1 MRPSVSAAVMLW
13 GMSLPEDVRAHAAT
27 VVAGA
32 RWVRIDEDALAAHRL
47 GDGPAPG
54 LDPERHFLEG
64 SPAEVGMYLLAL
76 DTINFGS
83 GWFPTLRK
91 RRDPATGR
99 ALSGATTIAWAL
111 TDHFRT
117 HGAWTAA
124 DLRQVATPTLAATLG
139 QPADHELLA
148 LYAQA
153 LRQLGA
159 FLGDATVPEL
169 VAAAN
174 GSAVLLA
181 TVLAD
186 GMAMFRDPGFFKR
199 AQLAPATLALAG
211 LADWR
216 DADRLTIFADNLVP
230 HVLRCDG
237 VLVYDERLA
246 AHIDAEHP
254 LVRGWELEAE
264 EEIRAAAVHACARL
278 APRLGITEAQL
289 DGRLWH
295 RGQDPAIKARPRHR
309 RRCVFY

>member
-1 MRPSVSAAVMLW
+1 ML
-13 GMSLPEDVRAHAAT
+13 LPDEVRAHAAT

-32 RWVRIDEDALAAHRL
+32 RWVRIDEEALTAHRL
-47 GDGPAPG
+47 DDGPEAA
-54 LDPERHFLEG
+54 LVPERHFLEG

-99 ALSGATTIAWAL
+99 SLSGATTVAWAL

-117 HGAWTAA
+117 HGAWTTE
-124 DLRQVATPTLAATLG
+124 DLRQTATPTLAAALG
-139 QPADHELLA
+139 QPADHELMA

-169 VAAAN
+169 IAAAN

-186 GMAMFRDPGFFKR
+186 GMAMYRDPGFFKR
-199 AQLAPATLALAG
+199 AQLAPATLAVAG
-211 LADWR
+211 LAQWR
-216 DADRLTIFADNLVP
+216 DLDRLTIFADNLVP

-246 AHIDAEHP
+246 AHIDAGHP
-254 LVRGWELEAE
+254 LVRGWELQAE
-264 EEIRAAAVHACARL
+264 EEIRAAAVHACARI
-278 APRLGITEAQL
+278 APRLGISEAAL

-295 RGQDPAIKARPRHR
+295 RGQAPAIKARPRHR